1 MKACQHEIDLSRRML
16 NTCYKID
23 DVKKIEMEIKRK
35 VELCDNLVMNNK
47 KTVKEIY
54 K

>member
-1 MKACQHEIDLSRRML
+1 MKACQHEINLSHRML
-16 NTCYKID
+16 STCYKID

-35 VELCDNLVMNNK
+35 VELCDNVIMDNK
-47 KTVKEIY
+47 KIVKSIY